1 MVLTDVSFEQTSNEP
16 NWTVVWIIE
25 LQGELTICVAF
36 HLPWETNAADSGP
49 NPAVAGAWDPEKLRK
64 IIAL

>member
-1 MVLTDVSFEQTSNEP
+1 MNLTEP
-16 NWTVVWIIE
+16 LCE
-25 LQGELTICVAF
+25 SLSSMGSLQYLTICVAF